1 MSVFEDFTEEI
12 LFLDEIDVGSCIL
25 SDNKTTID
33 TILRQIWDGSR
44 SLIDKLI
51 EMGRWFDDELEGNQC
66 GGVKDILNDW
76 NQNGIKTFIIYIP
89 RSTAKTIRKKLSK
102 KISTKII
109 VEKIE
114 SYLSSQSRRN
124 VKDMV
129 VYSLDDE
136 NYEIG
141 NIFDIEALKDELDD
155 SAKGSNKIF
164 FIGLKYDLSSRDV
177 NVYLNNIPIAEES
190 GLILGD
196 SKILKHKLK
205 KGIMEISVDEDVT
218 IEFFDT
224 HVFTSRDDDIGDDL
238 KDIDFER
245 DTIDIELSY
254 ATSLVLES
262 KKEKDLSFSTERGVD
277 IDEDVEDKDNSD
289 KDENREEEIVNSI
302 SISKNTKINMDSFF
316 IPKNRELKGVNL
328 LLLEKDGEKIIAGG
342 EYHSGLSSCNVL
354 AELIIDFDQES
365 MRIKNHSNEKLSFS
379 NYTDFWKL
387 EESSTA
393 SSVNYNEGIYTE
405 LLSDTSSL
413 NNGIDGLTEVGN
425 LNIESNLVIEKGDEH
440 TFKINQIEFN
450 DSNVSFDKS
459 GVLIQYSSFCI
470 AEFEK
475 EFALHRT
482 AYRMSESGTIID
494 CFVSQPSKGV
504 FEYGGRV
511 YDDST
516 TILGILISSKPIHFR
531 HTRAGL
537 EIDATA
543 LVARGYTVQITTSSH
558 KYPLEDKYNA
568 KKVIKRNEMKN
579 VEIEVINR
587 SLNKPLIEF
596 SLEF

>member
-12 LFLDEIDVGSCIL
+12 LFLDEIDVGNCIL
-25 SDNKTTID
+25 SDNKTTMD

-51 EMGRWFDDELEGNQC
+51 LMGRWFDDELEGNQC

-76 NQNGIKTFIIYIP
+76 NKNNIKTFIIYVP

-109 VEKIE
+109 AGKIE

-124 VKDMV
+124 VKDMA

-141 NIFDIEALKDELDD
+141 NIFDIEVLRDELDK
-155 SAKGSNKIF
+155 STKGSDKIF
-164 FIGLKYDLSSRDV
+164 FIGLKYDLSSREV

-190 GLILGD
+190 GLILGN

-224 HVFTSRDDDIGDDL
+224 NVFTSRDDDIGDDL

-245 DTIDIELSY
+245 DSIDINLEY
-254 ATSLVLES
+254 ASSLRLES
-262 KKEKDLSFSTERGVD
+262 KREKSLTFSTEGGIEVD
-277 IDEDVEDKDNSD
+277 EEEFIAESEDEDIVDNS
-289 KDENREEEIVNSI
+289 SI
-302 SISKNTKINMDSFF
+302 LKKTKVNMDSFF

-328 LLLEKDGEKIIAGG
+328 LLLEKDGENIIAGG
-342 EYHSGLSSCNVL
+342 QYHSGLSSCNIL
-354 AELIIDFDQES
+354 AELIIDFNQES
-365 MRIKNHSNEKLSFS
+365 MRIKNHSNDKLSFS

-387 EESSTA
+387 EEFSTVA
-393 SSVNYNEGIYTE
+393 SSNYNAGIYTE
-405 LLSDTSSL
+405 LLSPITSAV
-413 NNGIDGLTEVGN
+413 NNNIDGLTEVGN
-425 LNIESNLVIEKGDEH
+425 LNVESTLIIEKGDEH
-440 TFKINQIEFN
+440 TFEINQIEFN

-459 GVLIQYSSFCI
+459 GVLIRYSSFCI

-482 AYRMSESGTIID
+482 AYRMSGSGTMID

-516 TILGILISSKPIHFR
+516 SILGVLISSKPIYFR
-531 HTRAGL
+531 HTRTGL

-543 LVARGYTVQITTSSH
+543 LVARGYTVQISASSN
-558 KYPLEDKYNA
+558 KYPLKDKYNA
-568 KKVIKRNEMKN
+568 KKILKKNEMKN

-596 SLEF
+596 SLEFY